1 MENDD
6 SRLLSGG
13 DVMEWKWKR
22 AKMKQ
27 EDELLW
33 KPIRLDQKGKSY
45 SWGGGK
51 RIGEILRDE
60 VYKCAFCNGSGE
72 KPRGAKCSACR
83 GTGEVRLKPPVV
95 MCAYCKGGGEEHPR
109 ANVTCTACRGKG
121 FISVKEPVERC
132 PHCRGTGAD
141 PHSKLSCIVC
151 RGAGVVT
158 AEE

>member
-1 MENDD
+1 
-6 SRLLSGG
+6 
-13 DVMEWKWKR
+13 
-22 AKMKQ
+22 
-27 EDELLW
+27 
-33 KPIRLDQKGKSY
+33 
-45 SWGGGK
+45 
-51 RIGEILRDE
+51 
-60 VYKCAFCNGSGE
+60 
-72 KPRGAKCSACR
+72 
-83 GTGEVRLKPPVV
+83 GEVRLKPPVV